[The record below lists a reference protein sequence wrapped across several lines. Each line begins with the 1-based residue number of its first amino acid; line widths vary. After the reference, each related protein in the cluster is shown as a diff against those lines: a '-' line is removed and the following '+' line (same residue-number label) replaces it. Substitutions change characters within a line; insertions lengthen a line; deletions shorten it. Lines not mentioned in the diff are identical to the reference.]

1 MSLSQKD
8 LVLVDGSKRSGL
20 NEETKMK
27 VYYAPGSRAVRTVWL
42 LEEIGQTYE
51 LARFT
56 LGQKEMRG
64 PEYIKINPNGRVP
77 TLIDGDVTISESTA
91 IAQYLGAKYAP
102 ELTPGPDAPN
112 FAMYLQWLH
121 YAEGM
126 IMPPINYYVVETILL
141 APERRNEE
149 IVARSLR
156 LLNRTL
162 GAAEAHMEG
171 REFIAG
177 DFNVADTITGHAVIM
192 SRRLGAEFSN
202 CPNLCAYA
210 DRLEARAAFK
220 AAEAA

>member
-1 MSLSQKD
+1 
-8 LVLVDGSKRSGL
+8 
-20 NEETKMK
+20 MK
-27 VYYAPGSRAVRTVWL
+27 VYFAPGSRAVRTVWL
-42 LEEIGQTYE
+42 LEEIGETYE
-51 LARFT
+51 LERFT

-64 PEYIKINPNGRVP
+64 PEYTKINPNGRVP

-126 IMPPINYYVVETILL
+126 IMPPINNYVVETILL
-141 APERRNEE
+141 PPERRNEE
-149 IVARSLR
+149 IAARSLK
-156 LLNRTL
+156 LLNRML
-162 GAAEAHMEG
+162 GAVEVHMEG

-177 DFNVADTITGHAVIM
+177 DFNIADTITGHAVIV
-192 SRRLGAEFSN
+192 SRRLGADFGN
-202 CPNLCAYA
+202 CPNLSAYA
-210 DRLEARAAFK
+210 DRLEARAALK